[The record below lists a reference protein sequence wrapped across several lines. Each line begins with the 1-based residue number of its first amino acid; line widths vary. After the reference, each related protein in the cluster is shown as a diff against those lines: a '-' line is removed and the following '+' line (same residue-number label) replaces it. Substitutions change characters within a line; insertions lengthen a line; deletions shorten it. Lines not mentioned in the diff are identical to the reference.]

1 MSTNNTNKRREPEDA
16 NDVNRNNDD
25 EDDNNNNKKAAVFND
40 ADDADDADDDIVM
53 EKEIEHEFEQ
63 FNSEEILEEEVYVQ
77 DVGKISDSVKQ
88 VEQEKKSWN
97 RKPLERAIDAQSD
110 SVCTF
115 LFSMMCIFI
124 YYR

>member
-25 EDDNNNNKKAAVFND
+25 EDDTNNNKKAAVFND
-40 ADDADDADDDIVM
+40 ADDADDDDDIVM

>member
-25 EDDNNNNKKAAVFND
+25 EDDNNNNKKAAVFN
-40 ADDADDADDDIVM
+40 DADDADDDIVM